1 MAALGTEVPGEPWA
15 PGALSPALG
24 PTSRHRQSPQL
35 RLVSAGWFL
44 FQFHRVLQYSRP
56 RPRSPQPFFWMF
68 VDSLLLTEDDRA
80 VASRFLEVRAGPSRD
95 ARRAGPPQGRGFQRR
110 VAVRTPEARVSVC
123 RDQRVALRHPAV
135 DPPRW
140 PRRGS
145 PSHCSGHTATRLSI
159 THAHTPCTC
168 TSD

>member
-35 RLVSAGWFL
+35 RLVSVGWFL

-80 VASRFLEVRAGPSRD
+80 VATRFLEVRAGPSRD

-110 VAVRTPEARVSVC
+110 VAVRTPEARVFSLQGPEGRLAPPGC
-123 RDQRVALRHPAV
+123 GPSTVASEGVPFTLLGTHRHQAV
-135 DPPRW
+135 
-140 PRRGS
+140 
-145 PSHCSGHTATRLSI
+145 HHTR
-159 THAHTPCTC
+159 AHTVYVHQ
-168 TSD
+168 